1 MTSARYNR
9 PPFPLLGLFVAAYL
23 VTAGFVKLVAF
34 APFTGLSIWPP
45 SGFFVA
51 TLVYSRRTSW
61 PWWIIGGLSSELVAN
76 ALWLH
81 NPVPAMILI
90 YICKASEAAGGA
102 WLICRTC
109 GWPVRMISFPHTL
122 AIVVVGA
129 GFGPIIT
136 ATIGSAVLSQFK
148 MQSFASIWPL
158 WWIGDATG
166 FLLPAATALVLFDGW
181 RTKPSLSVRRWL
193 EIFVFV
199 LVGLGVAVLS
209 FRGHLATASIVT
221 LVALIVAAFTLRQ
234 REVKQLMDT
243 VPALV
248 WQLSVDGEPIFFN
261 KHMIDYVGL
270 GISNFDATSMSRLV
284 AFTNML
290 VHPDDRERVSDAF
303 NSSLA
308 NGERLF
314 LTYRMRRAEGDY
326 HWIESRAEP
335 MRGPN
340 GRIIQWCGVSL
351 DIDDQVRSREGLN
364 LAKEN
369 LSRVSHAAS
378 LAELSTFMAHE
389 MGQPLTALASNADA
403 CQRWLSVQP
412 TNVERARLAAERII
426 ASTRSATE
434 VVNRIQTSFR
444 YAEGSRS
451 SLALGG
457 LLADASGLMAED
469 AARRHVRMA
478 IEADSGAPSLV
489 CDRIQIQQVMTSL
502 IRRSME
508 AMESITSERVVTIRA
523 LRMEGEIQIEIC
535 SCGPVVEQADK
546 IFLPFAKTNRE
557 ATGMEMAVC
566 RSIVESHGGR
576 LWAERGV
583 NEGSKFVFTL
593 PIP

>member
-1 MTSARYNR
+1 MTSVRYNR

-102 WLICRTC
+102 WLIRRTC

-136 ATIGSAVLSQFK
+136 ATIGSAVLSQFN

-166 FLLPAATALVLFDGW
+166 FLLPAATALVLFNGW

-209 FRGHLATASIVT
+209 FRGHLATASMVT
-221 LVALIVAAFTLRQ
+221 LAALIVAAFTLHQ

-243 VPALV
+243 VPALI

-261 KHMIDYVGL
+261 KHMVDYLGL
-270 GISNFDATSMSRLV
+270 GIGNFDLFSVSPLTV
-284 AFTNML
+284 FTNML

-303 NSSLA
+303 NFSLA
-308 NGERLF
+308 NGESLF
-314 LTYRMRRAEGDY
+314 LMYRMQRVGGNYR
-326 HWIESRAEP
+326 WIVSRAEP
-335 MRGPN
+335 MRGPD

-351 DIDDQVRSREGLN
+351 DVDEQMSSRYKLN
-364 LAKEN
+364 VVKEK
-369 LSRVSHAAS
+369 LSRVNHAAS
-378 LAELSTFMAHE
+378 LAELSKFIAHE
-389 MGQPLTALASNADA
+389 LGQPLTALASNADA

-412 TNVERARLAAERII
+412 TNVERARLAVERII
-426 ASTRSATE
+426 ASTKSAAE
-434 VVNRIQTSFR
+434 VVNRLRIPLRYGETSR
-444 YAEGSRS
+444 NSV
-451 SLALGG
+451 ALDD
-457 LLADASGLMAED
+457 LLAETRGLMAED
-469 AARRHVRMA
+469 AARRHVHIA
-478 IEADSGAPSLV
+478 VEADSDIPSSV
-489 CDRIQIQQVMTSL
+489 CDRNQIQQVLISL

-508 AMESITSERVVTIRA
+508 AMESVRGKRLVTIRV
-523 LRMEGEIQIEIC
+523 LRIGGEIQIEIC
-535 SCGPVVEQADK
+535 DCGPGTEHADK
-546 IFLPFAKTNRE
+546 IFEPFFQTDRQW
-557 ATGMEMAVC
+557 TGMELAVC
-566 RSIVESHGGR
+566 RSIVECHGGR
-576 LWAERGV
+576 LWAESGV
-583 NEGSKFVFTL
+583 NEGSKFIFTL
-593 PIP
+593 PVL